1 MGKIVKPSPLKGK
14 EIERDSLGAFDLAFK
29 KEDVAAAVA
38 WLKQQLHN
46 HFEVMDWYKA
56 DPEIVEKW
64 IAEETVD
71 AAFADVIDGNKP

>member
-1 MGKIVKPSPLKGK
+1 MVVKPAPLKGK
-14 EIERDSLGAFDLAFK
+14 EMWERGEAVECFLK
-29 KEDVAAAVA
+29 KDVAAAVA